1 MLSDA
6 SYRGNDKDIFKLCH
20 WVQHFCHWQELGR
33 DSPAGLW
40 FLLAAHTQP
49 KVANKTQSKRCLTVD
64 HRLLSCA
71 TSSLSPPADCVFL
84 ALNLTPV
91 CPVLCLLSG
100 LNCLIYGT
108 PPPPGSCPNSPV
120 FKTARS
126 DGPEADVCVTKGKVC
141 LSINGSRIVQ
151 KTWLGIFFI

>member
-1 MLSDA
+1 MLSDT

-71 TSSLSPPADCVFL
+71 TSSLSPPADSVFSWLWIWHQSGQFSVSFLDSTAWYMGPPPHQVL
-84 ALNLTPV
+84 ALIVLFFKLPGQMALRLTSV
-91 CPVLCLLSG
+91 SQKVKYVYLL
-100 LNCLIYGT
+100 I
-108 PPPPGSCPNSPV
+108 
-120 FKTARS
+120 
-126 DGPEADVCVTKGKVC
+126 DQE
-141 LSINGSRIVQ
+141 
-151 KTWLGIFFI
+151 